1 MRLAAAR
8 GDPNIRETRMTF
20 DPRIVGAAVVFAAL
34 ASILPAQAAQ
44 LVMVD
49 QRGCSYCV
57 RFNKELAP
65 AYARTAAG
73 QVAPLRRVSP
83 FKKWPADLAH
93 IKPITFTPVFI
104 LVDDGREVGRFF
116 GYDGA
121 ENFWSQ
127 LNPLLDKLG

>member
-1 MRLAAAR
+1 
-8 GDPNIRETRMTF
+8 MTF
-20 DPRIVGAAVVFAAL
+20 DPRIVGAAIVFAL
-34 ASILPAQAAQ
+34 ASIFPAQAAQ

-65 AYARTAAG
+65 AYASTPAG
-73 QVAPLRRVSP
+73 QIAPLRRVSP
-83 FKKWPADLAH
+83 FKKWPADLAN

-104 LVDDGREVGRFF
+104 LIDDGREVGRFF
-116 GYDGA
+116 GYNGA

-127 LNPLLDKLG
+127 LNPLLAKLG

>member
-1 MRLAAAR
+1 
-8 GDPNIRETRMTF
+8 MTF
-20 DPRIVGAAVVFAAL
+20 DPRIVGAAVVFAL
-34 ASILPAQAAQ
+34 TSIFPAQAAQ

-49 QRGCSYCV
+49 QRGCSYCA

-65 AYARTAAG
+65 AYATTPAG
-73 QVAPLRRVSP
+73 QAAPLRRVSP
-83 FKKWPADLAH
+83 FKKWPADLAS

-127 LNPLLDKLG
+127 LNPLLGKLG